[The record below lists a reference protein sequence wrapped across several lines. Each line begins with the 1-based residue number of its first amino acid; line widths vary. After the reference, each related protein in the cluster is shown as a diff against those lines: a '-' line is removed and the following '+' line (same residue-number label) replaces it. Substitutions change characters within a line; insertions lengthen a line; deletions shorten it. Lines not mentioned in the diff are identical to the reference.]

1 MRNTG
6 NDRIWEKLEWDS
18 SFFGFDI
25 ASISVPF
32 SAIELDDAWLEMQQN
47 GIWFAYAFCAPG
59 AGEERLLISKGAR
72 IPATRVDFRKDI
84 VPSTEILQTPFH
96 LLEFPQGAGY
106 EPLVTLALQSG
117 IYSRFRMDSKL
128 PTNTFE
134 RMYTEWI
141 KKAVAGEMADVI
153 LVVSDGNSPAGM
165 ITLSKKDSTVKI
177 GLFAVL
183 HIYRRQGLGS
193 LLLSAAE
200 QWGIKNGCTAIEVTG
215 QMQNREAC
223 RFYESSG
230 MEITLLQNALH
241 VWI

>member
-1 MRNTG
+1 MRSAN
-6 NDRIWEKLEWDS
+6 NNNIWKKLEWDS

-25 ASISVPF
+25 ALISMPF
-32 SAIELDDAWLEMQQN
+32 SPEQLEAAWVEMEQQ
-47 GIWFAYAFCAPG
+47 GIRFAYAFCTPG
-59 AGEERLLISKGAR
+59 ALEERMLIAKGAR

-84 VPSTEILQTPFH
+84 LPTTEILHTPFH
-96 LLEFPQGAGY
+96 LLEYPMGEDY
-106 EPLVTLALQSG
+106 EPLVTPALQSG

-128 PTNTFE
+128 HTNTFE

-141 KKAVAGEMADVI
+141 KKAVAGEIADVV
-153 LVVSDGNSPAGM
+153 LVVSDGNTPAGM
-165 ITLSKKDSTVKI
+165 ITLSKKNQMVKI

-183 HIYRRQGLGS
+183 HIYRRQGLGT

-200 QWGIKNGCTAIEVTG
+200 QCGIKNGCKTIEVTG

-223 RFYESSG
+223 SFYESSG

-241 VWI
+241 VWM